1 MLTLILVVI
10 TLAIPFLLITV
21 SNISVLLAVYK
32 SNRSMVERMGSLS
45 DSGYAATALTSAVI
59 NIGDTKVGMEESAG
73 NTSNNNSPS
82 SSPVREIHRQMSTN
96 KNNNA
101 NKTAMVS
108 SSDGSLIRAGTVIMS
123 KKRRS
128 VRRSRDK
135 NSKITTMLLA
145 ISASFVLLNFPY
157 FLAWCNYAYS
167 RVVRQNIAFNTNRV
181 ISQLNST
188 TTTTI
193 SPYAMYLS
201 NNATSEMIK
210 PVTVVPTTTT
220 TTSQAN
226 ISFAF
231 MRITEALNLLNYAI
245 NGFLYFSTG
254 KLYRE
259 HLLFLLGCKY
269 AKSNSF

>member
-1 MLTLILVVI
+1 MLTLILVAI

-59 NIGDTKVGMEESAG
+59 NIGDTKVGMDESVG

-82 SSPVREIHRQMSTN
+82 SSPVREIHRQMSSTN

-181 ISQLNST
+181 LSQLNST
-188 TTTTI
+188 TTTI
-193 SPYAMYLS
+193 SPYAIYLS
-201 NNATSEMIK
+201 NNATSEIIK
-210 PVTVVPTTTT
+210 PVTVVPTT